1 MKKCPVLVLE
11 TVLLFLF
18 LAFPCLRANAGQ
30 KPEAVASGRLE
41 VSENGRYFVRD
52 GKPFFW
58 LGDSAWS
65 LLSLYTPQEAR
76 EYLDHR
82 RRQGFTVIHVMIP
95 FNGGPGVDTS
105 GSNREGELPF
115 HDWNPLQP
123 NEAYFHNLDAL
134 VDAAQKNGQILYI
147 LPLGGSGGA
156 FVGRL
161 HVFTKQNARA
171 YGEWLGRRYKEKT
184 QYRLDEWFRPAAV
197 ELPGCCGRVCGRF
210 ACWRRRRSLN
220 ELCSRR
226 GIFIQLL
233 SKRAVA

>member
-1 MKKCPVLVLE
+1 MKKCPVLILE

-18 LAFPCLRANAGQ
+18 LAVPYHRANAGQ
-30 KPEAVASGRLE
+30 KPEAIATGQLA

-65 LLSLYTPQEAR
+65 LLSLYTPQEAK

-82 RRQGFTVIHVMIP
+82 SRQGFTVIHVMIP
-95 FNGGPGVDTS
+95 FNGGPGMETS

-123 NEAYFHNLDAL
+123 NEAYFRNLDAL

-156 FVGRL
+156 FVDKL
-161 HVFTKQNARA
+161 HVFTKRMREPTES
-171 YGEWLGRRYKEKT
+171 G
-184 QYRLDEWFRPAAV
+184 
-197 ELPGCCGRVCGRF
+197 
-210 ACWRRRRSLN
+210 
-220 ELCSRR
+220 
-226 GIFIQLL
+226 
-233 SKRAVA
+233 